1 MPYTK
6 GIIHFDESV
15 CGIQSRHSPNAWFR
29 IFTKNAKGK
38 GGWWIKAAIA
48 EMTATKESDFMWHDF
63 YKIKSYGSAQP
74 PNREKRARKGKWV
87 GLSQRGER
95 RHGVL
100 LVDQVEANGDHTE
113 GFEEQEKPQ
122 DQSLSG
128 SNQPGIFYD
137 NLLNH
142 VGQVHTVIFMFVV
155 LQR

>member
-63 YKIKSYGSAQP
+63 YKIKSYGGTQP
-74 PNREKRARKGKWV
+74 PPEKSEPGKESGWVCLNVGNGGMEYFSWTKWKRMEIITKDLKNKKSRRTNRCRDPIN
-87 GLSQRGER
+87 L
-95 RHGVL
+95 
-100 LVDQVEANGDHTE
+100 
-113 GFEEQEKPQ
+113 GFFTT
-122 DQSLSG
+122 
-128 SNQPGIFYD
+128 IY
-137 NLLNH
+137 
-142 VGQVHTVIFMFVV
+142 
-155 LQR
+155 

>member
-1 MPYTK
+1 M
-6 GIIHFDESV
+6 
-15 CGIQSRHSPNAWFR
+15 
-29 IFTKNAKGK
+29 
-38 GGWWIKAAIA
+38 
-48 EMTATKESDFMWHDF
+48 
-63 YKIKSYGSAQP
+63 
-74 PNREKRARKGKWV
+74 

-122 DQSLSG
+122 DQSFTG
-128 SNQPGIFYD
+128 SYQPGIFYD

>member
-1 MPYTK
+1 M
-6 GIIHFDESV
+6 
-15 CGIQSRHSPNAWFR
+15 
-29 IFTKNAKGK
+29 
-38 GGWWIKAAIA
+38 
-48 EMTATKESDFMWHDF
+48 
-63 YKIKSYGSAQP
+63 
-74 PNREKRARKGKWV
+74 

-113 GFEEQEKPQ
+113 GSQEKEAQEKPQ
-122 DQSLSG
+122 EQSLSG

-142 VGQVHTVIFMFVV
+142 LGQVHTVIFMFVV